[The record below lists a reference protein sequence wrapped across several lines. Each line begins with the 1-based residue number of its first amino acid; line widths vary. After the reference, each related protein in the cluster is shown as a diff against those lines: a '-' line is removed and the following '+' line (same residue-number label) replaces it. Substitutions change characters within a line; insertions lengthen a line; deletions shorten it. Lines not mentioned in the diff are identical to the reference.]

1 MGPAE
6 SAATADC
13 FQYLVDVRARR
24 FDGGNNPEDQ
34 TGKQRN
40 EQSEPEDT
48 SVEGKINR
56 AIEKERRAEG
66 PQDVAPPIG
75 DEQSGQAAEQR
86 EDSTFGQKLAN
97 QTEEIGRAHV

>member
-6 SAATADC
+6 SAATAAG

-40 EQSEPEDT
+40 EQCEPEDT

-75 DEQSGQAAEQR
+75 DEQSGQAAEPR
-86 EDSTFGQKLAN
+86 EERTCGKKPGDPTGA
-97 QTEEIGRAHV
+97 G